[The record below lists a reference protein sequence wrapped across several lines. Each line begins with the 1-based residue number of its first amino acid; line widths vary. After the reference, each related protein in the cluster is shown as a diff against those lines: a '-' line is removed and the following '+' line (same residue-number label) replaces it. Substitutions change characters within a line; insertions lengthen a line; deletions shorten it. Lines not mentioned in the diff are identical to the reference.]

1 MRAVARSIFVLLV
14 FASSAVLGASPAQ
27 AAAPTPKSKL
37 IVPVVSIGGVKL
49 GQTYA
54 TALKTWGPGS
64 TCALEDEQYRQN
76 NGGAELDRTTFTGFC
91 TWRVDETI
99 STAGSA
105 ALLFDGGKVT
115 EASLRCAQDPA
126 TFEPTS
132 QGPIGK
138 FKLKKGKTK
147 LGCGST
153 ISKLLKTFPK
163 ATGTPSGVALY
174 QKDRMLSFGS
184 SGGKISGVALL
195 YAKNY

>member
-1 MRAVARSIFVLLV
+1 MRAVARSIATLVLLACGLV
-14 FASSAVLGASPAQ
+14 VVPSPAQ

-49 GQTYA
+49 AQTYA

-64 TCALEDEQYRQN
+64 SCALEDEQYRQN
-76 NGGAELDRTTFTGFC
+76 NGGAEIDRTTFTGSC
-91 TWRVDETI
+91 TWRIDEAP

-105 ALLFDGGKVT
+105 ALLFDAGKLV

-147 LGCGST
+147 LGCGSA
-153 ISKLLKTFPK
+153 ISKLIKTYPK
-163 ATGTPSGVALY
+163 ADGTPSGVALY